1 MDIRRSTPSRTIRN
15 RALAMT
21 LALASPVLLAAGP
34 GPRDAFDAQSGLAET
49 EPAYLVVLSAPPDP
63 SHPSNELPE
72 ALEALI
78 DSATGLGATVR
89 SVETVEA
96 LSFVAEMDT
105 ESARLLRGHPDVF
118 AVRRL
123 SRHQAAALGGRDA
136 GPIVPMACSHAT
148 AHVNRERRV
157 NWLVVH
163 HESQSLYT
171 TGCGWAYTIRASTN
185 DMDGVSCVQLRV
197 MLYPSN
203 GSAPFA
209 PRGWLYVCP
218 GSGMLELANYII
230 PGTHY
235 KVESRHGRATVYVEH

>member
-1 MDIRRSTPSRTIRN
+1 MDIRRSTPSRAIRS
-15 RALAMT
+15 RALAIA
-21 LALASPVLLAAGP
+21 LALVSPVLFAAGP
-34 GPRDAFDAQSGLAET
+34 GSKDALDAQAGLAQT
-49 EPAYLVVLSAPPDP
+49 EPAYLVVLSTPPDP
-63 SHPSNELPE
+63 SHPPTELPE
-72 ALEALI
+72 VMEALI

-96 LSFVAEMDT
+96 LSFVAEMDA

-123 SRHQAAALGGRDA
+123 SRSQAAALGGRGV

-171 TGCGWAYTIRASTN
+171 TGCGWAYTIRARTN
-185 DMDGVSCVQLRV
+185 DMDGPTCVQLRV

-203 GSAPFA
+203 GNPPFA